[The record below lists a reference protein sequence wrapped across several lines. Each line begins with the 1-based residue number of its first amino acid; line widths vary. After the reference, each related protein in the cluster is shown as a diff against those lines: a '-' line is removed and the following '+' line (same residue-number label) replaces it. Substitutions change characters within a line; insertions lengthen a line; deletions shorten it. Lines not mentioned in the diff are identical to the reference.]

1 MKKMLLACCCL
12 VGSIGL
18 FAQSIV
24 HIQHPIPTDTSVVK
38 GVLPNGLT
46 YYIKHNNY
54 IPNRAA
60 FHIAQKVGSIQEQ
73 PEQRGLAHFLE
84 HMAFNGTKH
93 FPDKALI
100 NYLETIGVKFG
111 ANLNAYTSVDETV
124 YMITDVP
131 TQRTSTID
139 SCLLILRDWSDGILL
154 ESEAIDKE
162 RGVIEEEWRSGD
174 NAVMRQI
181 EQILPDMYGKDKY
194 ADCMPIGHIEVIR
207 NFDHKTIRDYYHT
220 WYRPNLQG
228 IVVVGDIDVKRTEQK
243 IKELFASAT
252 VPEGA
257 PRRVY
262 YPVSD
267 YTQPVIAFT
276 KDKEMP
282 YVMLTLSQRI
292 PDLSPIVK
300 QSVKGM
306 RQSFIRFA
314 TTRML
319 TERFKQL
326 VKQPNS
332 PFGHTVVYQGDF
344 FLSKTEKSFEISVIT
359 SPDKINQ
366 AIQLLLT
373 ERKRMYQHGFTQ
385 AELDRAKAAFLAN
398 LEQNYKNRNQRKN
411 DVYVQQCIQNFLEKQ
426 PIAPDDWNY
435 NTWQKV
441 VEEATLAQMND
452 WLTTHHPT
460 NWLLWLAGTED
471 TQFPTKEAVLQ
482 QMTAIDAMSLEPYAE
497 ETLADALIA
506 PQDLP
511 AKGNIVAKQTLK
523 DGVTQ
528 YTLSNGV
535 KVQVKPATFKEDLVE
550 LKAMSRGGFMQL
562 PAADVIDGRF
572 ATDLVYEAGMGP
584 FSSTQFD
591 KFMADKNAE
600 IYQTIYAETEQIKG
614 ISSVKD
620 LETLFQ
626 LVYLS
631 FTQVKTDTLAFQAY
645 SQRMQV
651 FMQQLENDPFT
662 AFQDSVN
669 LALYQAHPIKK
680 RLTVADVEQLDY
692 AKALQIYQQRFANA
706 ADFSFAVVGNV
717 NLEAIEPLLEQYV
730 ATLPAQQDREK
741 LTHPILAI
749 PGKKTV
755 HFTTTM
761 VQPKT
766 TVYICNYKTGAV
778 SSKQTLVYKL
788 LDAILDMVYTESVRE
803 EQGGT
808 YGVSTTVSVN
818 QLPKP
823 AVYMA
828 IQFQTDSA
836 KVATLLP
843 IIYDELG
850 KIATKGPKA
859 EHLQKAKEYAKKTY
873 IDQQINNGYWL
884 DRLVDTQFYGYDSQ
898 ASYLRDLE
906 KISAKD
912 IQKAAKTLLNS
923 PNLKEIVQVGVT
935 QPPI

>member
-1 MKKMLLACCCL
+1 MLKRILLALCCL
-12 VGSIGL
+12 VGSMSL
-18 FAQSIV
+18 YAT
-24 HIQHPIPTDTSVVK
+24 IPQDTTVVVGK
-38 GVLPNGLT
+38 LPNGLT

-131 TQRTSTID
+131 TDRTSTVD

-162 RGVIEEEWRSGD
+162 RGVIEEEWRSRD
-174 NAVMRQI
+174 NAMMRQI
-181 EQILPDMYGKDKY
+181 EQILPEIYGNDKY
-194 ADCMPIGHIEVIR
+194 ADCMPIGNIDVIR

-220 WYRPNLQG
+220 WYRPDLQG
-228 IVVVGDIDVKRTEQK
+228 IVIVGDIDVKRTEQK
-243 IKELFASAT
+243 IKELFASAK
-252 VPEGA
+252 VPDGA
-257 PRRVY
+257 PARVY

-267 YTQPVIAFT
+267 YIQPVIAFT

-282 YVMLTLSQRI
+282 YVILTLSQRI
-292 PDLSPIVK
+292 PDLSPNVK
-300 QSVKGM
+300 QTVEGM
-306 RQSFIRFA
+306 HQSFIRFA
-314 TTRML
+314 TTHMFA
-319 TERFKQL
+319 ERLDQL
-326 VKQPNS
+326 VKQPDS
-332 PFGHTVVYQGDF
+332 PFGYVSVYQGDF
-344 FLSKTEKSFEISVIT
+344 FLSKAEKTFEISAVA

-366 AIQLLLT
+366 AIQQLLT
-373 ERKRMYQHGFTQ
+373 ERRRMYQHGFTQ
-385 AELDRAKAAFLAN
+385 VELDRAKAAYLAN
-398 LEQNYKNRNQRKN
+398 LEQDYKNRNQRKN
-411 DVYVQQCIQNFLEKQ
+411 DEYVQQCISHFLENE
-426 PIAPDDWNY
+426 PLSPDDWDY
-435 NTWQKV
+435 KQWKV
-441 VEEATLAQMND
+441 VVEQATLQQMND

-460 NWLLWLAGTED
+460 NWFLWLAGTED

-482 QMTAIDAMSLEPYAE
+482 QMAAIDAMSLEPYAE
-497 ETLADALIA
+497 EAMADALIA

-511 AKGNIVAKQTLK
+511 TKGSIVKKQSLK
-523 DGVTQ
+523 NGVTQ

-550 LKAMSRGGFMQL
+550 LKAMSRGGLMQL
-562 PAADVIDGRF
+562 PAADVIDGRY
-572 ATDLVYEAGMGP
+572 ATDLAEEAGMGP

-600 IYQTIYAETEQIKG
+600 VYRTIYAETEQIKG

-645 SQRMQV
+645 SQRLQV
-651 FMQQLENDPFT
+651 FFKEVEKDPLT
-662 AFQDSVN
+662 ALTDSVN
-669 LALYQAHPIKK
+669 MALYQAHPIKK
-680 RLTVADVEQLDY
+680 RLTVADVQQLDY
-692 AKALQIYQQRFANA
+692 AKALHIYQQRFANA

-717 NLEAIEPLLEQYV
+717 DLDAIEPLLEQYV
-730 ATLPAQQDREK
+730 ATLPAQKDREK

-749 PGKKTV
+749 SGKKTV
-755 HFTTTM
+755 HFTTDM

-788 LDAILDMVYTESVRE
+788 LDAVLDMVYTESVRE

-873 IDQQINNGYWL
+873 IDQQKNNGYWL

-898 ASYLRDLE
+898 ASYLSDLE
-906 KISAKD
+906 KITTKD

-935 QPPI
+935 QSPI

>member
-1 MKKMLLACCCL
+1 MLKRMLLALCCL
-12 VGSIGL
+12 VGSMSL
-18 FAQSIV
+18 YAT
-24 HIQHPIPTDTSVVK
+24 IPQDTTVVVGK
-38 GVLPNGLT
+38 LPNGLT
-46 YYIKHNNY
+46 YYIKHNSY

-131 TQRTSTID
+131 TDRTSTVD
-139 SCLLILRDWSDGILL
+139 SCLFILRDWSDGILL

-162 RGVIEEEWRSGD
+162 RGVIEEEWRSRD
-174 NAVMRQI
+174 NAMMRQI
-181 EQILPDMYGKDKY
+181 EQILPEIYGNDKY
-194 ADCMPIGHIEVIR
+194 ADCMPIGNIDVIR

-220 WYRPNLQG
+220 WYRPDLQG

-243 IKELFASAT
+243 IKELFASAK

-257 PRRVY
+257 PERIY

-282 YVMLTLSQRI
+282 YVILTLSQRI
-292 PDLSPIVK
+292 PDLSPNVK
-300 QSVKGM
+300 QTVEGM
-306 RQSFIRFA
+306 HQSFIRFA
-314 TTRML
+314 TTHMFA
-319 TERFKQL
+319 ERLDQL
-326 VKQPNS
+326 VKQPDS
-332 PFGHTVVYQGDF
+332 PFGYVSVYQGDF
-344 FLSKTEKSFEISVIT
+344 FLSKAEKSFEISAVA

-366 AIQLLLT
+366 AIQQLLT
-373 ERKRMYQHGFTQ
+373 ERRRMYQHGFTQ
-385 AELDRAKAAFLAN
+385 VELDRAKAAYLAN
-398 LEQNYKNRNQRKN
+398 LEQDYKNRNQRKN
-411 DVYVQQCIQNFLEKQ
+411 DEYVQQSISHFLENE
-426 PIAPDDWNY
+426 PLSPDDWDY
-435 NTWQKV
+435 KQWKV
-441 VEEATLAQMND
+441 VVEQATLQQMND

-460 NWLLWLAGTED
+460 NWFLWLAGTED
-471 TQFPTKEAVLQ
+471 TQFSTKEAVLQ
-482 QMTAIDAMSLEPYAE
+482 QMAAIDAMSLEPYAE
-497 ETLADALIA
+497 EAMADALIA

-511 AKGNIVAKQTLK
+511 TKGSIVKKQSLK
-523 DGVTQ
+523 NGVTQ

-550 LKAMSRGGFMQL
+550 LKAMSRGGLMQL
-562 PAADVIDGRF
+562 PAADVIDGRY
-572 ATDLVYEAGMGP
+572 ATDLAEEAGMGP

-600 IYQTIYAETEQIKG
+600 IYRTIYAETEQIKG

-645 SQRMQV
+645 SQRLQV
-651 FMQQLENDPFT
+651 FLKEVEKDPLT
-662 AFQDSVN
+662 ALTDSVN
-669 LALYQAHPIKK
+669 MALYQAHPIKK

-692 AKALQIYQQRFANA
+692 AKALHIYQQRFANA

-717 NLEAIEPLLEQYV
+717 DLDTIEPLLEQYV
-730 ATLPAQQDREK
+730 ATLPAQKDREK

-749 PGKKTV
+749 SGKKTV
-755 HFTTTM
+755 HFTTDM

-766 TVYICNYKTGAV
+766 TVYICNYKAGAV

-788 LDAILDMVYTESVRE
+788 LDAVLDMVYTESVRE

-850 KIATKGPKA
+850 KIAAQGPKA
-859 EHLQKAKEYAKKTY
+859 EHLQKVKEYAKKTY

-884 DRLVDTQFYGYDSQ
+884 DRLVDTQFYGKDPQ
-898 ASYLRDLE
+898 ATYLKNLE
-906 KISAKD
+906 SITLAD
-912 IQKAAKTLLNS
+912 IQKAAQTLMRAKN
-923 PNLKEIVQVGVT
+923 PKQIIQVGVNIEDT
-935 QPPI
+935 NAQ